1 MFHGCHSR
9 GHRRGARFEAFARAM
24 AEQVEAGGWGGPRGA
39 GWARGGMGGGP
50 RRRVF
55 DSGELRLVLLK
66 LIAEQPRHGYELIK
80 AIEERSGGVYAPSPG
95 VVYPTLTLLADM
107 GLIEEQPDGQRKRFA
122 ITAEGEAELAREA
135 ETADGALARL
145 DELAKLSARTD
156 AAPIRRAMRSLHSAV
171 HARLGEDADRDTQL
185 AVAAILDEAASKIE
199 RL

>member
-24 AEQVEAGGWGGPRGA
+24 AEQVETAGWGGPRG
-39 GWARGGMGGGP
+39 GRGGFGGGP

-107 GLIEEQPDGQRKRFA
+107 GLIDEQPDGQRKRFA
-122 ITAEGEAELAREA
+122 ITAEGKAELAREA
-135 ETADGALARL
+135 EAADSALARL
-145 DELAKLSARTD
+145 DELARLSARTD

-171 HARLGEDADRDTQL
+171 HSRLGEEADRDTQL